1 MDPGSIAAIA
11 SSYKKLTYP
20 LKVFSTIPPYTTNEK
35 KWIDD
40 MVKTFNL
47 DHQYLQINLNKMDET
62 INDILSFHDE
72 PFLSSNC
79 IYQFLLRKKIK
90 ESDVKVLL
98 VGEGGDEVLSGY
110 RRFIY
115 PYLYDIR
122 SKLNKIDFE
131 KVLKKA
137 ENFLEIKK
145 ELIIENFEKFQK
157 EYFSS
162 NSQQENQS
170 AYPILSKSFNEEYL
184 SLKKKP
190 TYLKTSKNNETILS
204 LFLYNHIFIRDLPNI
219 LKMEDSNSMANSIES
234 RVPFL
239 DHKFVEYCVS
249 HNTEEFMKNGENKA
263 MLRQAMGKILP
274 KVFYLENQNLDVQ
287 GMIIF

>member
-1 MDPGSIAAIA
+1 MYLSILI
-11 SSYKKLTYP
+11 K
-20 LKVFSTIPPYTTNEK
+20 
-35 KWIDD
+35 
-40 MVKTFNL
+40 
-47 DHQYLQINLNKMDET
+47 
-62 INDILSFHDE
+62 
-72 PFLSSNC
+72 
-79 IYQFLLRKKIK
+79 KKIK

-274 KVFYLENQNLDVQ
+274 KSILSRKSKSGRPGNDNFLMYNILYDEMCNILSSLEFKGLNFSTKIFYQHFTMTKSL
-287 GMIIF
+287 IIKKEARFGLGYIVYVNGGCLISNEYFLIF

>member
-1 MDPGSIAAIA
+1 M
-11 SSYKKLTYP
+11 
-20 LKVFSTIPPYTTNEK
+20 K

-170 AYPILSKSFNEEYL
+170 AYPILSKSFNEEY
-184 SLKKKP
+184 
-190 TYLKTSKNNETILS
+190 
-204 LFLYNHIFIRDLPNI
+204 FI
-219 LKMEDSNSMANSIES
+219 S
-234 RVPFL
+234 
-239 DHKFVEYCVS
+239 
-249 HNTEEFMKNGENKA
+249 
-263 MLRQAMGKILP
+263 
-274 KVFYLENQNLDVQ
+274 
-287 GMIIF
+287 